1 MPEWIFSS
9 KENMIKYLKIL
20 AKSFLYGLVAI
31 FLLLFMIIL
40 LLRAPSNQTLLAKYY
55 APKIE
60 KAIGYPLTLDRIQLK
75 FFDEVSFWGLK
86 VKDPWGKEMIYIR
99 QLDVNFSIYDLLLGQ
114 NQSAFDFA
122 RLVRPKVHLIFEK
135 KSGKMNLEEFIDR
148 LTNWLSPGKKDPRA
162 PSSIFFIHEAEVID
176 GIFQLDDFQ
185 TIDEGTSSHFD
196 IAHFSIEKINSKV
209 KEFYVKDDT
218 IALQTIGLS
227 GIDPDTKFKV
237 KSLDTKF
244 LISDKQ
250 MRFDQ
255 LSLWFNNSWLKNKVV
270 MNYKNKG
277 SLSDWNTKVNMQAN
291 FDNSKIFGE
300 DLGRFVSAMNDYK
313 GIYRLKG
320 QLNGTVAQLNLKSF
334 ELGFGIKSILKGD
347 FSFKGLPNVKK
358 TLMNF
363 SMKNSFFVPQDLAP
377 FISRPAAEK
386 IKILGPSTLDGTFVG
401 THLNFSTSG
410 KMKTG
415 LGYLEG
421 NFDMALKDS
430 MAFSSY
436 KGKVSLMK
444 FRLGVLV
451 DLQDYVGTIDL
462 NANIKGT
469 GFSNKSANIDFDGQ
483 ISEINLNHYT
493 YKNVALRGN
502 LQKKLFKGAVSVKD
516 SNLIATMIGEINL
529 RNEKPHYQLDGR
541 ITKADLMNLNL
552 IETPLKVKSDFKLD
566 LKFNDL
572 DDLEGGIVLTDLNI
586 KQPNVS
592 DLSINL
598 FSFNSDISRKNK
610 KRYKLNSDLVSVDVD
625 GDFLPNQLKND
636 LLQLW
641 DEYGN
646 YFKKNDAERALFYS
660 QKKSD
665 ITDKYNADFTIICHH
680 LSPFLDRCFPSIN
693 VAKNTVFSGNIIKG
707 RALNLSLEAYPDTL
721 ILGGYKF
728 YQSIFSFQSSKFLG
742 SPEVSSSLV
751 FQSRRQQLNF
761 LTPTENFKLGALWD
775 QNRINFTLDFKQQE
789 EENSAHLAGNWKFE
803 KEGFSLKFKDSY
815 FRILGQD
822 WSIDPMNKLSFL
834 GKELNADHVF
844 ISNNKQ
850 SISLQGSISNDS
862 TNVLSLK
869 AKKFQLE
876 TLMPIFSIKSVG
888 ELNAELTIQDW
899 YQNTHIDAWAKID
912 SFRLGKVYMGNIL
925 GLGTYRSE
933 EKVMD
938 LDFNLNR
945 FGESVLSMNGVY
957 QPYKE
962 TDKLDLTADLT
973 KTNLQILEPFT
984 VGVFSDFKGAAFGK
998 LHIGGTLY
1006 QPIFTGKLAVQ
1017 NASVT
1022 FDYLNS
1028 KLAFSD
1034 TIVFLP
1040 RQIIGKN
1047 WLVKDTDGN
1056 TANVTTAVS
1065 FPIDRPFQ
1073 LSLNAELSKFKIL
1086 NTKRNPTSI
1095 YYGIGYASGNMKID
1109 GTLQNL
1115 IISGNLKSGKGTRL
1129 FIPLDREEVLS
1140 DEGDYEFLSETMKI
1154 SSDLEKQN
1162 NSKKL
1167 LDDAIQ
1173 MNLNLALTPEAYGE
1187 VQFDQKKG
1195 DLMRVYGQG
1204 NVNMTIDKRGKFQM
1218 DGEYA
1223 IEQGDYTFTLQNV
1236 INKKFNIE
1244 KNSRI
1249 SWKGNPMDAQV
1260 NIKAIY
1266 TQYASL
1272 YPILLDTSNKVNSP
1286 EYKRR
1291 YPVDVSINLKNRLLS
1306 PDISFNVGIRDY
1318 PKDVNFNS
1326 SVTAFSNRIKTDEQE
1341 LTRQVS
1347 NVLLFGQLVPPYGG
1361 SGIELGNLVGNFTE
1375 MLSNQLSNLASK
1387 INKDLNIDV
1396 YLGGGN
1402 LNKDLLTNLQ
1412 LRASYTINDE
1422 LRVTRSGGF
1431 TDARNQTN
1439 LQIFLGDWS
1448 TEWFIKKDGSI
1459 RLKAYTRNVQTTL
1472 AGSLNSYQINR
1483 TFGSSILFNKNFN
1496 RFFWQKKGE

>member
-1 MPEWIFSS
+1 
-9 KENMIKYLKIL
+9 MIKYLKIL

-31 FLLLFMIIL
+31 FLLLFMFIL

-86 VKDPWGKEMIYIR
+86 VKDPWGKEMIYIH

-114 NQSAFDFA
+114 TQPALDYA

-148 LTNWLSPGKKDPRA
+148 LSKWISPGKKDPKA
-162 PSSIFFIHEAEVID
+162 PSSMFFIHEAEVID
-176 GIFQLDDFQ
+176 GAFALDDFQ
-185 TIDEGTSSHFD
+185 TVDEGTPTHFD
-196 IAHFSIEKINSKV
+196 ISHFSIQKIHSKV

-227 GIDPDTKFKV
+227 GIDPDTKFTV

-255 LSLWFNNSWLKNKVV
+255 LSLWFNDSWLKNKVV
-270 MNYKNKG
+270 MNYANKG
-277 SLSDWNTKVNMQAN
+277 SLSSWNTKVNMQAN
-291 FDNSKIFGE
+291 FDNAKILGE
-300 DLGRFVSAMNDYK
+300 DLGRFVSSMNEYK

-320 QLNGTVAQLNLKSF
+320 QLNGTVESLNLKNF
-334 ELGFGIKSILKGD
+334 ELGFGTKSVLKGD
-347 FSFKGLPNVKK
+347 FGFKGLPNVKK
-358 TLMNF
+358 TLMDF
-363 SMKNSFFVPQDLAP
+363 KMKNSFFVPQDLAT
-377 FISRPAAEK
+377 FISKPAAEK
-386 IKILGPSTLDGTFVG
+386 MKILGPSTLDGTFVG

-415 LGYLEG
+415 LGYMEA

-430 MAFSSY
+430 MAFSAY
-436 KGKVSLMK
+436 KGKVSLKK

-462 NANIKGT
+462 DANIKGT
-469 GFSNKSANIDFDGQ
+469 GFSNRSANIDFDGQ
-483 ISEINLNHYT
+483 ISEINLNHYA
-493 YKNVALRGN
+493 YKRVALRGN
-502 LQKKLFKGAVSVKD
+502 LQKQLFKGAVSVKD
-516 SNLIATMIGEINL
+516 SNLLATMIGEINL

-541 ITKADLMNLNL
+541 ITRADLVNLNL
-552 IETPLKVKSDFKLD
+552 IQSPLKVNADFKLD
-566 LKFNDL
+566 MKFNDL
-572 DDLEGGIVLTDLNI
+572 DDFEGGIVLTDLLI
-586 KQPNVS
+586 KKPNVPELS
-592 DLSINL
+592 VDLL
-598 FSFNSDISRKNK
+598 SFNSDISRKNK
-610 KRYKLNSDLVSVDVD
+610 KRYKLNSDLVSIDVE
-625 GDFLPNQLKND
+625 GDFLPNQLKSD

-641 DEYGN
+641 GEYGN
-646 YFKKNDAERALFYS
+646 YFKKNDAERALFYA
-660 QKKSD
+660 QKNAENS
-665 ITDKYNADFTIICHH
+665 DKYHADFTIICHH
-680 LSPFLDRCFPSIN
+680 LSPILARWFPSIDL
-693 VAKNTVFSGNIIKG
+693 AKNTVFSGNIMKG

-721 ILGGYKF
+721 VFGGYKF

-751 FQSRRQQLNF
+751 FQSRRQHLNF

-775 QNRINFTLDFKQQE
+775 QDRINFTLDFKQQE
-789 EENSAHLAGNWKFE
+789 EENSAHLGGIWKFE

-822 WSIDPMNKLSFL
+822 WSIDPLNKLSFL
-834 GKELNADHVF
+834 GKELKADHVF

-850 SISLQGSISNDS
+850 SISLQGSISKDS
-862 TNVLSLK
+862 TNVLTLK

-876 TLMPIFSIKSVG
+876 TLKPIFSIKSVG
-888 ELNAELTIQDW
+888 ELNAELSIQDW
-899 YQNTHIDAWAKID
+899 YQHTHIDAWAKID
-912 SFRLGKVYMGNIL
+912 SFRLGKVYMGNLL
-925 GLGTYRSE
+925 GLGTYRAE

-945 FGESVLSMNGVY
+945 FGESVLSMSGIY
-957 QPYKE
+957 QPFE
-962 TDKLDLTADLT
+962 ENEKLNLVADLT

-984 VGVFSDFKGAAFGK
+984 VGVFSDFKGTALGK
-998 LHIGGTLY
+998 LHIGGTIS
-1006 QPIFTGKLAVQ
+1006 QPIVTGKLAVQ
-1017 NASVT
+1017 KAGVT
-1022 FDYLNS
+1022 FDYLNTT
-1028 KLAFSD
+1028 LAFSD
-1034 TIVFLP
+1034 TIEFLP

-1047 WLVKDTDGN
+1047 WLVKDADGN
-1056 TANVTTAVS
+1056 TAKVNTAVS
-1065 FPIDRPFQ
+1065 FPLDKPFE
-1073 LSLNAELSKFKIL
+1073 LSLGAELSKFKIL
-1086 NTKRNPTSI
+1086 NTQRNPSSI
-1095 YYGIGYASGNMKID
+1095 YYGIGYASGLMKID

-1115 IISGNLKSGKGTRL
+1115 MISGNLKSEKGTRL
-1129 FIPLDREEVLS
+1129 FIPLDREEVFS
-1140 DEGDYEFLSETMKI
+1140 DEEDYEFLSKTIKASTE
-1154 SSDLEKQN
+1154 LEKQ
-1162 NSKKL
+1162 SLTQKL
-1167 LDDAIQ
+1167 SDDGIQ
-1173 MNLNLALTPEAYGE
+1173 MNLDLELTPEAYGE

-1204 NVNMTIDKRGKFQM
+1204 NVNMTLDKKGKFQM
-1218 DGEYA
+1218 NGEYA
-1223 IEQGDYTFTLQNV
+1223 IDQGDYTFTLQNV
-1236 INKKFNIE
+1236 INKKFSIE
-1244 KNSRI
+1244 KNSKI
-1249 SWKGNPMDAQV
+1249 SWKGNPLDAQV

-1272 YPILLDTSNKVNSP
+1272 YPILLDTSNKANSP

-1326 SVTAFSNRIKTDEQE
+1326 SVTAFANRIKTDEQE

-1361 SGIELGNLVGNFTE
+1361 SGIELGSLVGNFTE

-1396 YLGGGN
+1396 YLGGGS
-1402 LNKDLLTNLQ
+1402 LNQDLLTNLQ
-1412 LRASYTINDE
+1412 LRATYTINDE

-1431 TDARNQTN
+1431 TDARNQTS
-1439 LQIFLGDWS
+1439 LQMFLGDWS
-1448 TEWFIKKDGSI
+1448 TEWFIKKDGSF
-1459 RLKAYTRNVQTTL
+1459 RWKAYTRNVQTTL

-1483 TFGSSILFNKNFN
+1483 TYGSSIIFNKNFN